1 MILHVDFTSH
11 RSIPQTGHLI
21 LPRTRGNHYLPA
33 KPVVMTAGYKPEAT
47 GPVDQEHIHEIDDA
61 ADVIIR
67 ERLIDCETGI
77 ERIALEFPYSKTE
90 RKNIVV
96 DRQDITTP
104 AKLFKLAN
112 HGLYVHSG
120 NAKELVACLNE
131 QLFNKEQPVPMKYST
146 RRMGWIDRY
155 GFLPYTNGVVFDGDH
170 SEKLIY
176 DSVNEAGRYDVWLE
190 IARIARQGSVEPRI
204 ILAASFAS
212 VLVKVI
218 EGLPFFVHLWGP
230 SETGKTVA
238 LRLAASVFANPA
250 MGSFIQSFNA
260 TDAGLERR
268 CAFLNSLPLIT
279 DELQVARAAGQKS
292 FDKMIYSLT
301 EGVGRTRSNKG
312 RGMDP
317 VSSWANCMITSGE
330 EPVTGHHSAGGA
342 INRVLDIECNEALFE
357 NPGLVIEKISRNYGH
372 AGRRFVENLTRPNQ
386 IERAKTLL
394 TDYERRVQAE
404 HVTDKQSLA
413 AAILL
418 VADHLATEWIFEDG
432 QQLQVADLVP
442 FLKTMDDISVYRR
455 GYDNLVQWVY
465 LNRFQFGKFAR
476 SYGLIDGHKVRIIK
490 PEFINFCDRECINV
504 DGFLRWLR
512 KNGKLTL
519 RKRGTGFTFPY
530 RILSDLIECVV
541 IELPTQPDEVDSV
554 SADT

>member
-1 MILHVDFTSH
+1 MIIKANFTSH
-11 RSIPQTGHLI
+11 RPAPQQGQPTLS
-21 LPRTRGNHYLPA
+21 RTRGNHYLSA
-33 KPVVMTAGYKPEAT
+33 KPVVMPAGYKAKAT
-47 GPVDQEHIHEIDDA
+47 GHYDQEHIHEIDDA

-67 ERLIDCETGI
+67 ERLIDCETGT

-131 QLFNKEQPVPMKYST
+131 QLFNNEQPVPVKYST

-176 DSVNEAGRYDVWLE
+176 DSVKEAGRYDVWLE

-218 EGLPFFVHLWGP
+218 EGLPFFVHLWGS

-317 VSSWANCMITSGE
+317 VTSWANCMITSGE

-342 INRVLDIECNEALFE
+342 INRVLDIECNDTLFE
-357 NPGLVIEKISRNYGH
+357 DPGLVIEKISRNYGH

-394 TDYERRVQAE
+394 TDYDLQLRAER
-404 HVTDKQSLA
+404 VTDKQRLA

-418 VADHLATEWIFEDG
+418 LADHLATEWIFEDG

-442 FLKTMDDISVYRR
+442 FLKSMEDISVYRR
-455 GYDNLVQWVY
+455 GYENLVQWVY
-465 LNRFQFGKFAR
+465 LNRFQFGRFGG
-476 SYGLIDGHKVRIIK
+476 SCGVIDGLKVQIIK
-490 PEFINFCDRECINV
+490 PEFVSFCERENINDK
-504 DGFLRWLR
+504 GFLSWLK

-519 RKRGTGFTFPY
+519 RETGKGYTFPC
-530 RILSDLIECVV
+530 RILSDPIECVV
-541 IELPTQPDEVDSV
+541 IELPTQPDEVNSV
-554 SADT
+554 STDT